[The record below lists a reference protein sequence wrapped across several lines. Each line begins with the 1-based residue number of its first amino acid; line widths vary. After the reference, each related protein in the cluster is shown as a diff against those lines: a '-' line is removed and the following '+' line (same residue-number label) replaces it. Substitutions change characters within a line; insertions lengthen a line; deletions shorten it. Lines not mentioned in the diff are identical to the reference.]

1 MALYGVRWI
10 IAAFCQAALLGVYG
24 LVSFL
29 SISPQGFKDLFEL
42 VQISVCASLW
52 LLLRTRLWRTF
63 SQVSRGLRRE
73 AEILLDGPTDV
84 ERPA

>member
-1 MALYGVRWI
+1 MDHRSVLPGC
-10 IAAFCQAALLGVYG
+10 AAGSLWSRQFP
-24 LVSFL
+24 FD
-29 SISPQGFKDLFEL
+29 ISSRHLFEL